1 MMALDISDDLSL
13 PLNEI
18 ELTAIRAQGPGG
30 QNVNKVATAMHLRF
44 DIAASSLPEFCR
56 LRLLAL
62 NDHRIT
68 RDGVVVIKAQHGR
81 SQAQS
86 KAEALRR
93 LQELIQSVLV
103 TPEMRRPTRPT
114 RNSQRK
120 RMDRKSSHGALKA
133 LRGKVTD

>member
-1 MMALDISDDLSL
+1 MLTLQITEQLAL
-13 PLNEI
+13 PLSEI

-44 DIAASSLPEFCR
+44 DIVASSLPEFCQA
-56 LRLLAL
+56 RLLAL
-62 NDHRIT
+62 SDQRIT
-68 RDGVVVIKAQHGR
+68 REGVIVIKAQHGR

-103 TPEMRRPTRPT
+103 TPAARRATRPT
-114 RNSQRK
+114 RSSQRK
-120 RMDRKSSHGALKA
+120 RMDRKSNHGALKVSRA
-133 LRGKVTD
+133 KIND